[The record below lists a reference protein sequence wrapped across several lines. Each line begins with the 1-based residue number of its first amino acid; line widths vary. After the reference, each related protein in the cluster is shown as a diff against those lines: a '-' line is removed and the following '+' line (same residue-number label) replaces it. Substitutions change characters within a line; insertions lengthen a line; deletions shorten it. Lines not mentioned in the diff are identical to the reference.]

1 MKLQP
6 LPKCGQLLS
15 IPYHKVLKNVKKTN
29 AQNLFLIGNNFFSF
43 LFFGIATLSPCVRNA
58 KDFSTKVDDIILA
71 WHQKFW

>member
-1 MKLQP
+1 
-6 LPKCGQLLS
+6 
-15 IPYHKVLKNVKKTN
+15 
-29 AQNLFLIGNNFFSF
+29 

>member
-6 LPKCGQLLS
+6 LPKCGQFLS

-43 LFFGIATLSPCVRNA
+43 LFFGIATLSPFVRNA

-71 WHQKFW
+71 